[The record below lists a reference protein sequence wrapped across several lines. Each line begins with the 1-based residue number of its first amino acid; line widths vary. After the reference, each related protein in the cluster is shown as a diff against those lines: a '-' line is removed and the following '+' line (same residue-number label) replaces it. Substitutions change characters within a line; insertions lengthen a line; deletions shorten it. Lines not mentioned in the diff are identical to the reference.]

1 MLFGLKQKEVGSMQ
15 TAELL
20 LREKAKPIPQRELD
34 ILRADI
40 NENWERIEQIK
51 KVLKMLAPVEVIDE
65 VERI

>member
-1 MLFGLKQKEVGSMQ
+1 MFGLKQKEVGSMQ

>member
-1 MLFGLKQKEVGSMQ
+1 LFGLKQKEVGSMQ